1 MNSFRVTSLIS
12 LSVLLLGWGE
22 TVISDVK
29 PCSSKGTRNVG
40 AVEEPLKAEEKN
52 KSADISKQKEQCLV
66 PCDVQAKI
74 LRGEKQYMC
83 KLSC

>member
-1 MNSFRVTSLIS
+1 MINLFPPHCLVQQ
-12 LSVLLLGWGE
+12 
-22 TVISDVK
+22 
-29 PCSSKGTRNVG
+29 GTRSVG

-74 LRGEKQYMC
+74 LRGEKHYMC
-83 KLSC
+83 SMYS